1 MPGGMQHKRRA
12 VAERIKQVLATTA
25 REWSKKMDDITQK
38 EPEDRVIW
46 RPDLQQKMGVS
57 SNTIR
62 RWMIE
67 GKLPPPDV
75 DLSRRT
81 RGWRLS
87 TLHEAG
93 IRLA

>member
-1 MPGGMQHKRRA
+1 M
-12 VAERIKQVLATTA
+12 T
-25 REWSKKMDDITQK
+25 
-38 EPEDRVIW
+38 EPQSPLDQEPVIW
-46 RPDLQQKMGVS
+46 RPDLQARMGVS

-62 RWMIE
+62 RWMQA

-87 TLHEAG
+87 TLREAG